1 MRRSFLISLL
11 QLCVFLALSLTAFAE
26 SPIEKKKFGTTSD
39 GQPVYAYTLTTSS
52 GSSMTVLTYGG
63 IITQLSVP
71 DKDGKLG
78 DVVLGLD
85 NIDQYET
92 QSPYFG
98 AIIGR
103 YANRIANGEFKLD
116 DVTYKLATNNGP
128 NTLHGGFKGYD
139 KCIWSAET
147 AITADGPSLRLS
159 LVDPDGSENFPGT
172 VRISVIYTLTADNTV
187 KIQYFATAD
196 KPTPINFTNH
206 SYFNLKD
213 GGRSSIFGHI
223 LQVEAD
229 NYLPVDSTSIPTGQI
244 APVKGTPIDFT
255 SAKPIGQDLKA
266 MGGHPIGYDHNFCL
280 RTQDGSLSRAA
291 SVDEPTTG
299 RHMEVWTTEPGLQ
312 FYSGNFL
319 DGTVKGKD
327 GVAYQQYSAFALE
340 TQHYPDSPNH
350 SDFPNTILK
359 PGQIY
364 RQITEYRFSIK
375 K

>member
-147 AITADGPSLRLS
+147 AIPADGPSLRLS
-159 LVDPDGSENFPGT
+159 LVD
-172 VRISVIYTLTADNTV
+172 
-187 KIQYFATAD
+187 
-196 KPTPINFTNH
+196 
-206 SYFNLKD
+206 
-213 GGRSSIFGHI
+213 
-223 LQVEAD
+223 
-229 NYLPVDSTSIPTGQI
+229 
-244 APVKGTPIDFT
+244 
-255 SAKPIGQDLKA
+255 
-266 MGGHPIGYDHNFCL
+266 
-280 RTQDGSLSRAA
+280 
-291 SVDEPTTG
+291 
-299 RHMEVWTTEPGLQ
+299 
-312 FYSGNFL
+312 
-319 DGTVKGKD
+319 
-327 GVAYQQYSAFALE
+327 
-340 TQHYPDSPNH
+340 
-350 SDFPNTILK
+350 
-359 PGQIY
+359 
-364 RQITEYRFSIK
+364 
-375 K
+375 